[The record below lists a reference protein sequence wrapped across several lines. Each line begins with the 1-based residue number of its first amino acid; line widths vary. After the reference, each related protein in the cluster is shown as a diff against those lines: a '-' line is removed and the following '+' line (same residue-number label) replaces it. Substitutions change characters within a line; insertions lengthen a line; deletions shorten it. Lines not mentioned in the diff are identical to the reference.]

1 MRAHRDARVRD
12 AHWISWL
19 FGAALLLALAAIV
32 SGQGEG
38 ARFVQLALHA
48 SPLWLALGLI
58 AQLGT
63 YVADARILQIGLR
76 RAGIAGALRGYMGL
90 GFAKLFIDNTVPTG
104 GVTGTL
110 LLVRALDRR
119 GVARGASMAAVVVNL
134 VSHYAAHMIAVG
146 FALGVIWSRGGPL
159 RVFAGVAALFALLA
173 VVIPAVLLGVSS
185 GEEDGLPN
193 WVERIPVVRS
203 WLRALSAAT
212 PEIAHDARLIARSAL
227 LQLAVLAL
235 DAFTLW
241 AMLRAIGY
249 RVSPAGVFASFM
261 LATLV
266 RMLSVLPGGLGLFET
281 TSVAALHV
289 LDVPVSAGLA
299 ATLMFRVLAFWLPM
313 LPGTLFA
320 RRETRAA

>member
-1 MRAHRDARVRD
+1 MRAHSHERVRD
-12 AHWISWL
+12 AHWASWL
-19 FGAALLLALAAIV
+19 FGAALLLGLAAIV
-32 SGQGEG
+32 AGQGEG
-38 ARFVQLALHA
+38 AKFLELAVHA
-48 SPLWLALGLI
+48 SPLWLWLGVI

-76 RAGIAGALRGYMGL
+76 RAGIAGALGAYMGL
-90 GFAKLFIDNTVPTG
+90 GFAKLFVDNTVPAA

-119 GVARGASMAAVVVNL
+119 GVGRGASMAAVVVNL
-134 VSHYAAHMIAVG
+134 VSHYAAHVIAVA
-146 FALGVIWSRGGPL
+146 FALGVVWARGGPL
-159 RVFAGVAALFALLA
+159 RVFAGVAVVFALLA
-173 VVIPAVLLGVSS
+173 IVIPAVLLGVSS
-185 GEEDGLPN
+185 GDETPPA
-193 WVERIPVVRS
+193 WSERIPIVRS

-227 LQLAVLAL
+227 LQLSVLAL

-249 RVSPAGVFASFM
+249 SVSPTGVFAGFM

-266 RMLSVLPGGLGLFET
+266 RILGVLPGGLGLFEAA
-281 TSVAALHV
+281 SVAALHV